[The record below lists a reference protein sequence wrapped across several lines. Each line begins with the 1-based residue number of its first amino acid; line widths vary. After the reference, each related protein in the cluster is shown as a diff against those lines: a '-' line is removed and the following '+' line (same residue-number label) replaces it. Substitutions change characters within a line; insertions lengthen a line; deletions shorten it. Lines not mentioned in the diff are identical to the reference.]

1 MGYVIVIATSRTMKL
16 ILDIYIRVSFGQLSS
31 AWFTTSKTLPIKIG
45 FRWRYRFSFKMEDIV
60 GLCFRG
66 SAEMKDEVGHCWA
79 IVYISGCESRGTQY
93 RLTSWLSVP
102 VRQTVSNY

>member
-1 MGYVIVIATSRTMKL
+1 MKL
-16 ILDIYIRVSFGQLSS
+16 IFDICIRVSFGQLSF
-31 AWFTTSKTLPIKIG
+31 AWFTTSKMPPIKICC
-45 FRWRYRFSFKMEDIV
+45 RWRYRFSFKIEDIV

-66 SAEMKDEVGHCWA
+66 GVEMIGEVGYCWA

-102 VRQTVSNY
+102 VWQTVSNN

>member
-1 MGYVIVIATSRTMKL
+1 
-16 ILDIYIRVSFGQLSS
+16 
-31 AWFTTSKTLPIKIG
+31 
-45 FRWRYRFSFKMEDIV
+45 MEDIV
-60 GLCFRG
+60 GLSFRG

-102 VRQTVSNY
+102 VWQTVSNY